1 MTYRLPVCALQF
13 NLFFKSGD
21 ILRASLDSPTS
32 AAEALALIRE
42 FSASECFGFV
52 DERLT
57 EARQNATTMA
67 AALRNDILTV
77 MYASQPA
84 GANSTT
90 TTNRRKRSASERVK
104 RQATSSTNS
113 TSACSTLDSVFTP
126 EEVRSC
132 SSLTGNQTLTL

>member
-84 GANSTT
+84 GPNSTT
-90 TTNRRKRSASERVK
+90 TTTSRRKRSASERVK

-126 EEVRSC
+126 DEVRTC
-132 SSLTGNQTLTL
+132 SSLAGN

>member
-126 EEVRSC
+126 DEVKTC
-132 SSLTGNQTLTL
+132 SSLAGN

>member
-90 TTNRRKRSASERVK
+90 TNRRKRSASERVK

-126 EEVRSC
+126 DEVRTC
-132 SSLTGNQTLTL
+132 SSLAGN

>member
-84 GANSTT
+84 GTNSTT

-126 EEVRSC
+126 EEVRTC
-132 SSLTGNQTLTL
+132 SSLAGN